1 MRFDKFMCG
10 HDYTRSLYDP
20 GVYFRKLPSDE
31 YIYLLLYVDDML
43 IASKN
48 KSSIDKLK
56 VQLSC
61 ELKIKDLGEARRI
74 LGMKIERDRVK
85 ERVSLTQK
93 AYFQKVLQKF
103 LIGDEAKSVSSSLAP
118 HFKLSSRMSPKTIDD
133 REYMSHIPYTS
144 AIGSLM
150 YAMVCTRS
158 DLSQAMSMLSRY
170 MHDPGKG
177 H

>member
-1 MRFDKFMCG
+1 
-10 HDYTRSLYDP
+10 
-20 GVYFRKLPSDE
+20 
-31 YIYLLLYVDDML
+31 
-43 IASKN
+43 
-48 KSSIDKLK
+48 
-56 VQLSC
+56 
-61 ELKIKDLGEARRI
+61 
-74 LGMKIERDRVK
+74 MKIERDRVK

-150 YAMVCTRS
+150 YAMVCTRPH
-158 DLSQAMSMLSRY
+158 LSQAISMLSRY
-170 MHDPGKG
+170 IHNPGKG